1 MGTSCRRTRT
11 TSTDITIATTHA
23 RPQEHAVAPF
33 FVFQVLCV
41 LLWSLDEYWYYS
53 IFTLVLLVVFESTV
67 CFQARERRKEHQ

>member
-1 MGTSCRRTRT
+1 MNGG
-11 TSTDITIATTHA
+11 
-23 RPQEHAVAPF
+23 QEHAVAPF

-67 CFQARERRKEHQ
+67 CYQARVHMHVYIYIHPYNPTTL